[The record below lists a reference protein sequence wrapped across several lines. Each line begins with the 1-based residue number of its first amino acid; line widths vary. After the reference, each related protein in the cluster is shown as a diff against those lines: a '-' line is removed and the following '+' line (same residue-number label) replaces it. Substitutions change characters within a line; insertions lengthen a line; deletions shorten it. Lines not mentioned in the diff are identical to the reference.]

1 MMIQKMRIMA
11 ALLIVSAI
19 FVATP
24 SFASATFGDRTMQ
37 KGSSGEDVKEL
48 QDYLMTKG
56 MFPYHTATG
65 YFGSITENSVA
76 AFQESRNLQVDG
88 LAGPETNQA
97 IQVLR
102 RGDIGKQVIHI
113 QSQLQKAGYDGQVD
127 GIYGSGTV
135 ATVEQFQRNKGL
147 TADGIAGPD
156 TRRALDQIA
165 SPDSAAGKEITVEST
180 AYTANCTGCSGVTK
194 MGIDLEKYPDA
205 KVIAVDPDQIPLG
218 SIVEVE
224 GYGTAIAADIGGDID
239 HNRIDVFIPSQ
250 QDALNWGRKDVTV
263 RVIE

>member
-1 MMIQKMRIMA
+1 MIQKMRSMVV
-11 ALLIVSAI
+11 LLIVSAI

-24 SFASATFGDRTMQ
+24 SLASAAFGDRTMQ

-65 YFGSITENSVA
+65 YYGPITENAVA

-88 LAGPETNQA
+88 LAGSETNNKV
-97 IQVLR
+97 QVLR

-113 QSQLQKAGYDGQVD
+113 QSQLQEAGYENQVD
-127 GIYGSGTV
+127 GIYGSGMV

-147 TADGIAGPD
+147 TADGIAGPA
-156 TRRALDQIA
+156 TRKALNQIA
-165 SPDSAAGKEITVEST
+165 SPGSSAAGKEITVEST
-180 AYTANCTGCSGVTK
+180 AYTASCTGCSGVTK

-205 KVIAVDPDQIPLG
+205 KVIAVDPNQIPLG

-239 HNRIDVFIPSQ
+239 HNRIDIFIPGQ

-263 RVIE
+263 RIIE

>member
-1 MMIQKMRIMA
+1 MIQKMKIMA

-24 SFASATFGDRTMQ
+24 SFASAAFGDRTMQ
-37 KGSSGEDVKEL
+37 KGSSGEDVREL

-65 YFGSITENSVA
+65 YFGTITENAVES
-76 AFQESRNLQVDG
+76 FQESRHLQVDG
-88 LAGPETNQA
+88 LAGPDTNQA

-113 QSQLQKAGYDGQVD
+113 QSQLQKAGFDGQID

-135 ATVEQFQRNKGL
+135 ATVEEFQRSKGL
-147 TADGIAGPD
+147 TADGIAGPA
-156 TRRALDQIA
+156 TREALDQIA
-165 SPDSAAGKEITVEST
+165 KPDSASGKELTVEST
-180 AYTANCTGCSGVTK
+180 AYTADCTGCSGVTK
-194 MGIDLEKYPDA
+194 MGINLEKYPDA

-239 HNRIDVFIPSQ
+239 HNRIDVFIPGQ

>member
-1 MMIQKMRIMA
+1 MMIQKMKIMA
-11 ALLIVSAI
+11 VLLIVSAI

-24 SFASATFGDRTMQ
+24 SFASAALGDRTMQ
-37 KGSSGEDVKEL
+37 KGNSGEDVKEL

-65 YFGSITENSVA
+65 YFGSITENAVA

-113 QSQLQKAGYDGQVD
+113 QSQLQKAGYESQVD

-135 ATVEQFQRNKGL
+135 ATVEQFQQNKGL
-147 TADGIAGPD
+147 TADGIAGPA

-165 SPDSAAGKEITVEST
+165 SPGSAAGKEITVEST
-180 AYTANCTGCSGVTK
+180 AYTADCTGCSGVTK

-205 KVIAVDPDQIPLG
+205 KVIAVDPNQIPLG

-239 HNRIDVFIPSQ
+239 HNRIDIFIPGQ
-250 QDALNWGRKDVTV
+250 QDALSWGRKDVTV